1 MEDYL
6 VANYDIN
13 FRTLW
18 EAPNHSKLLAPPSLS
33 FFVSL
38 SLSLNL
44 PLSLFLPMIPI
55 FGVLAQ
61 PALVKY
67 ST

>member
-44 PLSLFLPMIPI
+44 SLFLPMIPI
-55 FGVLAQ
+55 FGVSAQ

>member
-38 SLSLNL
+38 SLSLYL
-44 PLSLFLPMIPI
+44 PLSLSTYDTYFWC
-55 FGVLAQ
+55 FGTACV
-61 PALVKY
+61 
-67 ST
+67 S